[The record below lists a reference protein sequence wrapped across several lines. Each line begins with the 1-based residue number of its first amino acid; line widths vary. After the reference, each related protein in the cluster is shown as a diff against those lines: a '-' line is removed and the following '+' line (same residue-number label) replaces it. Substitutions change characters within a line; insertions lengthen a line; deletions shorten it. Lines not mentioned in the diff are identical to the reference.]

1 MKSIKWD
8 GKAVYPSKIVC
19 IGRNYADHI
28 KELDNEP
35 SQEPVIFIKPNSA
48 ISNEIYSSKSE
59 LIHFEGEITFL
70 IISGELRGIGFGLD
84 LTKRDLQNKL
94 KAKGWPWERA
104 KAFDHSAVFSEFV
117 TIDGN
122 VSNLRMEL
130 YINDALV
137 QFGSHALMLHTPSE
151 MLNEAK
157 SFLSFED
164 GDLLMTGTPKG
175 VGPVNSGD
183 RYLGKI
189 FESEKL
195 IVEGSWLVKS

>member
-1 MKSIKWD
+1 MKSVTWE

-19 IGRNYADHI
+19 VGRNYADHI
-28 KELDNEP
+28 KEFDNEA
-35 SQEPVIFIKPNSA
+35 SQEPVIFIKPNSS
-48 ISNEIYSSKSE
+48 ISNEIHSSKSE

-70 IISGELRGIGFGLD
+70 ISSGELEGVGFGLD

-94 KAKGWPWERA
+94 RTRGWPWERA
-104 KAFDHSAVFSEFV
+104 KAFDCSAVFSDFV
-117 TIDGN
+117 TFKCDI
-122 VSNLRMEL
+122 SELRMEF
-130 YINDALV
+130 YINNALV
-137 QFGSHALMLHTPSE
+137 QFGNYDLMLSKPPR

-175 VGPVNSGD
+175 VGPVNAGD

-189 FESEKL
+189 FEREKL
-195 IVEGSWLVKS
+195 IVEGSWVVK